1 MKRIIC
7 AFLALLMLAGA
18 LVACNG
24 DGETQETT
32 LPAET
37 TPPAPTELV
46 ISTPDTF
53 NYTIVRS
60 KNATADVVNL
70 AMSLRDSLT
79 AMTTAKGLKVTEDWV
94 KKGEEANADAC
105 EIVLGLTEHPDMIA
119 LSSNLAMGSYAIKI
133 VGSRILLAGHDKG
146 SLLSAIN
153 ELKRAIV
160 KKDDGSLV
168 ISTDF
173 AVQAS
178 KNEYMS
184 ALPQYSIS
192 KPGSTYD
199 TGDNCT
205 MIHVKR
211 TNTAEYDDY
220 LAALEKAGYT
230 LYAKRT
236 ANANRFA
243 TYTGHGGVVNVCY
256 TNYSKEVRI
265 LVEPES
271 STGLPPRAEDS
282 ANVKKTT
289 TPSVNLIGLGYNKND
304 GLNEGALCMIF
315 VLPDGRLVIVDGGF
329 RSYNNADNPLLDAM
343 KKLSPDPNNI
353 KIAAWFITHSHVDH
367 AAALNRFAESS
378 SLKKLI
384 NVERFVLNFP
394 TKEHYE
400 HIDDEALA
408 DEIRSILPRAFPN
421 SQIIKAHTG
430 QMYDFGCGATIE
442 MLYTYDDYMPKM
454 LDWNNTSS
462 LVFRVKLEGKTCM
475 VLADATHATGHILV
489 DMYGNYLKSDMV
501 QLSHH
506 GVIGIIAD
514 VYNYIKAPV
523 LLWPATDSAVRKF
536 YKDSYNVAALNHT
549 KDLYVA
555 NKGITTLKMPYALKN
570 NKSAVLNKILKG

>member
-1 MKRIIC
+1 MKRVIC
-7 AFLALLMLAGA
+7 AFLALIMLAGA
-18 LVACNG
+18 LVACG
-24 DGETQETT
+24 TDGTTAETT
-32 LPAET
+32 PAET
-37 TPPAPTELV
+37 TPALPAELV
-46 ISTPDTF
+46 ISTPDMF

-60 KNATADVVNL
+60 KNATTEVIAL
-70 AMSLRDSLT
+70 AMSLRDSLNN
-79 AMTTAKGLKVTEDWV
+79 MTTATGLKVTEDWV
-94 KKGEEANADAC
+94 KKGEDASADAC
-105 EIVLGLTEHPDMIA
+105 EIVLGITEHPDMIA
-119 LSSNLAMGSYAIKI
+119 LSSGLAMGAYAIKI
-133 VGSRILLAGHDKG
+133 VGSRILLAGHDKA
-146 SLLSAIN
+146 SLLSAVN

-168 ISTDF
+168 ISRDF
-173 AVQAS
+173 AVQGS

-192 KPGSTYD
+192 KPGTSYD
-199 TGDNCT
+199 TGDDCT

-230 LYAKRT
+230 LYTKRS

-243 TYTGHGGVVNVCY
+243 TYTGHGSVVNVCF

-282 ANVKKTT
+282 ASVKKTT
-289 TPSVNLIGLGYNKND
+289 TPSVNLVGLGYNLS
-304 GLNEGALCMIF
+304 GGVNEIGLCMIF
-315 VLPDGRLVIVDGGF
+315 VLPDGRLIVVDGGY
-329 RSYNNADNPLLDAM
+329 RSYNNSDNPLLKAM
-343 KKLSPDPNNI
+343 KEVAPDPNNI
-353 KIAAWFITHSHVDH
+353 TVAAWFLTHSHIDH
-367 AAALNRFAESS
+367 LAAVQRFAESS
-378 SLKKLI
+378 SLKKSLT
-384 NVERFVLNFP
+384 VERFVVNFP

-408 DEIRSILPRAFPN
+408 DDLRALLPRAFPN
-421 SQIIKAHTG
+421 AQIIKAHTG
-430 QMYDFGCGATIE
+430 QMYDFGCGATVE

-462 LVFRVKLEGKTCM
+462 LVFRVKLEGKTCT
-475 VLADATHATGHILV
+475 VLGDATHATGHILV
-489 DMYGNYLKSDMV
+489 DMYGNYLRSDMV

-523 LLWPATDSAVRKF
+523 LLWPATDSAVKKF

-549 KDLYVA
+549 RDLYVA
-555 NKGITTLKMPYALKN
+555 NTGVTTLKMPYAIKN

>member
-18 LVACNG
+18 LVACG
-24 DGETQETT
+24 TDGGTETT
-32 LPAET
+32 TPAVEET
-37 TPPAPTELV
+37 TPAPTELV
-46 ISTPDTF
+46 ISTADTF

-60 KNATADVVNL
+60 KNATSEIISL

-79 AMTTAKGLKVTEDWV
+79 AMNKATGLKVTEDWV
-94 KKGEEANADAC
+94 KKGEEASSDAC
-105 EIVLGLTEHPDMIA
+105 EIVIGLTEHPDMIA
-119 LSSNLAMGSYAIKI
+119 LSSGLAMGSYAIKI
-133 VGSRILLAGHDKG
+133 VGSRILIAGHDKA

-153 ELKRAIV
+153 EFKRAIV
-160 KKDDGSLV
+160 KNEDGSLV

-173 AVQAS
+173 AVQGS

-192 KPGSTYD
+192 KPGTAYD
-199 TGDNCT
+199 TGDDCT

-243 TYTGHGGVVNVCY
+243 TYTGHGSVVNVCF

-282 ANVKKTT
+282 ANIKKTT
-289 TPSVNLIGLGYNKND
+289 TPSVSIVGLGYNLNS

-315 VLPDGRLVIVDGGF
+315 VLPDGRLIVVDGGF
-329 RSYNNADNPLLDAM
+329 RSYNNSDNPLLKAM
-343 KKLSPDPNNI
+343 KELSPDPNNI
-353 KIAAWFITHSHVDH
+353 RIAAWFITHSHIDH

-378 SLKKLI
+378 SLKKQI
-384 NVERFVLNFP
+384 KVERFVLNFP

-421 SQIIKAHTG
+421 AQIIKAHTG
-430 QMYDFGCGATIE
+430 QMYDFGCGATVE

-462 LVFRVKLEGKTCM
+462 LVFRVTLEGQTCT

-523 LLWPATDSAVRKF
+523 LLWPATDSAVKKF

-549 KDLYVA
+549 RDLYVA
-555 NKGITTLKMPYALKN
+555 NTGITTLKMPYTIKK